1 MKRFLFSIAAALAVA
16 IVIYST
22 IKSEFLL
29 SVSNSFSDLVYQ
41 TERSPDSR
49 IVIVGIEEESLE
61 QYGNFPWERDVIA
74 TAIETLNKD
83 PNNRPL
89 VIGVDILFTDQSEN
103 DGMFL
108 NVASKYDN
116 IVLSSYAEFETELIT
131 LDNGDFYLDDYFV
144 SEFYPPFSELN
155 LVTKSGHVNA
165 MLDSDG
171 VLRHA
176 MWEIELSNGET
187 VPSFNQVIAE
197 HYLSVTG
204 EGTLKKPPTD
214 SKQRWYVVQQSA
226 PGSYYDG
233 ISVADIINEKIDS
246 SYFADK
252 IVLIGP
258 YARGLQDDYHTPISS
273 TEKMYGVEY
282 QANAISALL
291 TEDFVKEVPFDI
303 DIIITIILVLLLWRF
318 FYKRKFI
325 PSLLVWFACCS
336 LWIGLSILLFNV
348 GFIISLIYFPLFA
361 TIAFVAS
368 VGFNYALVLLEKNKV
383 AKTFERYLAP
393 EIVKKLL
400 SGDKESVQLGGKVA
414 DIAVLFADI
423 RGFTP
428 LSEKL
433 PPQKVVEIV
442 NSYLEIFSD
451 CIFKNEGTV
460 DKYIG
465 DCIMA
470 FWGAPLEQQD
480 SSYKAVLA
488 AVEIVKRSEFISRK
502 YQEEIGQELK
512 VGVGISF
519 GAAVVGNIGSGK
531 RMDYTIIGDT
541 VNSASRLESVVPG
554 GMVYVDKNT
563 MENVGT
569 RFNFEKIDNITLKG
583 KSKDYEIFK
592 VVEHKV

>member
-22 IKSEFLL
+22 IKSELLL
-29 SVSNSFSDLVYQ
+29 SVSNSVSDLVYQ

-61 QYGNFPWERDVIA
+61 QYGNFPWDRDVIA
-74 TAIETLNKD
+74 TAIEMLNKD
-83 PNNRPL
+83 PNNSPT
-89 VIGVDILFTDQSEN
+89 VIGIDILFTDQSEN
-103 DGMFL
+103 DEMFL

-155 LVTKSGHVNA
+155 QIAKSGHVNA

-187 VPSFNQVIAE
+187 VPSFNQVIAD

-204 EGTLKKPPTD
+204 EGTLEKPPTD

-233 ISVADIINEKIDS
+233 ISVADIINENIDS

-303 DIIITIILVLLLWRF
+303 DTIVTIILVLLLWKF
-318 FYKRKFI
+318 FHKRKFI
-325 PSLLVWFACCS
+325 PSFVIWITSCG
-336 LWIGLSILLFNV
+336 LWAGLSILLFNV
-348 GFIISLIYFPLFA
+348 GFIIPIIYFPLFA

-368 VGFNYALVLLEKNKV
+368 VGFNYTVVLLEKNKV

-400 SGDKESVQLGGKVA
+400 SGDKESIQLGGKVVE
-414 DIAVLFADI
+414 IAVLFADI

-470 FWGAPLEQQD
+470 FWGAPLEQHD

-488 AVEIVKRSEFISRK
+488 AVEIVKRSEFLSKK
-502 YQEEIGQELK
+502 YEAEIGQELK

-519 GAAVVGNIGSGK
+519 GSAVVGNIGSGR

-554 GMVYVDKNT
+554 GTIYVDKNT
-563 MENVGT
+563 MDNVDS
-569 RFNFEKIDNITLKG
+569 RFDFEKIDNLTLKG
-583 KSKDYEIFK
+583 KSKGYEIFR
-592 VVEHKV
+592 VII

>member
-1 MKRFLFSIAAALAVA
+1 MKKILISIAAALAVA

-22 IKSEFLL
+22 IKSEILL
-29 SVSNSFSDLVYQ
+29 SVSNNFSDLVYQ
-41 TERSPDSR
+41 TEHSPDSR

-61 QYGNFPWERDVIA
+61 QYGNFPWDRDVIA
-74 TAIETLNKD
+74 TAIETLNSD
-83 PNNRPL
+83 PENRPA
-89 VIGVDILFTDQSEN
+89 VIGIDILFTDQSDN
-103 DGMFL
+103 DSML
-108 NVASKYDN
+108 LEVTSKYDN

-144 SEFYPPFSELN
+144 NEFYPPFRELDQAA
-155 LVTKSGHVNA
+155 KSGHVNA

-176 MWEIELSNGET
+176 IWEIELSNGET
-187 VPSFNQVIAE
+187 VPSFNQVIAN

-204 EGTLKKPPTD
+204 EGAVEKPPTD

-233 ISVADIINEKIDS
+233 VSVADIIGEKIDS

-291 TEDFVKEVPFDI
+291 TNDFVHEVPFDI
-303 DIIITIILVLLLWRF
+303 DIIATIVLILLLWKF

-325 PSLLVWFACCS
+325 PSFLVWLASCG
-336 LWIGLSILLFNV
+336 LWIGLSILLFNA
-348 GFIISLIYFPLFA
+348 GYIIPLVYFPMFA
-361 TIAFVAS
+361 TIVFVAS

-400 SGDKESVQLGGKVA
+400 SGDKDSIQLGGKA
-414 DIAVLFADI
+414 SNIAVLFADI

-470 FWGAPLEQQD
+470 FWGAPLEQHD

-488 AVEIVKRSEFISRK
+488 AVEIVKRSEFLSKK
-502 YQEEIGQELK
+502 YQEEIGHELK

-519 GAAVVGNIGSGK
+519 GTAVVGNIGSGR

-554 GMVYVDKNT
+554 GTIYVDKNT
-563 MENVGT
+563 VDNVGS
-569 RFNFEKIDNITLKG
+569 RFDFEKIENITLKG
-583 KSKDYEIFK
+583 KSKGYEIFR
-592 VVEHKV
+592 VVM